1 MVAAPFPPE
10 ADLPMADRVGRTSID
25 GRTTMANRKVSSQS
39 ERVPPQAID
48 VEQAVLGA
56 MLLNKEA
63 IGRALEIIDR
73 DCFYRDDHQKIFDV
87 LVGLYDKN
95 QPVDIITV
103 SEELTRRKQLDEMG
117 GRMYLLELTEK
128 IATTANIEYH
138 CSIVLEKST
147 LRKLINTSTQ
157 IVTQCYDATQEVDDL
172 LDRAEQ
178 GIFSIS
184 EKRIKEGFVSI
195 GDLLPH
201 TFEAIEEYQKK
212 GGMITGIPTGF
223 FELDYLTGGLQ
234 KSDLIVVASRPSM
247 GKTSFCLSIAEHIAI
262 EAKTPVGIF
271 SLEMS
276 KSQVVQRMLCSR
288 ARFSAHKMRTGKI
301 SDEEYSKLAVAVGP
315 LSEAPIFIDDSPSIG
330 ILQMRA
336 KSRRLKAQHDV
347 GLIIVDYLQL
357 MQGPRS
363 AESRQ
368 QEISMISGSLKGL
381 AKELDVPV
389 IAVSQL
395 SRKVEDREEKRPQL
409 ADLRESGAIEQD
421 ADVVMFVYRP
431 ERYKIEKFRDGTP
444 TQGLAEII
452 VSKHRSGPT
461 DDLRLTFIKD
471 YARFENPELI
481 RREVPF

>member
-1 MVAAPFPPE
+1 
-10 ADLPMADRVGRTSID
+10 MADRRS
-25 GRTTMANRKVSSQS
+25 SSQS
-39 ERVPPQAID
+39 ERVPPQAIE

-56 MLLNKEA
+56 MLLQKEA
-63 IGRALEIIDR
+63 IGKAIEIIDK
-73 DCFYRDDHQKIFDV
+73 DCFYRDDHQKIFET
-87 LVGLYDKN
+87 LVHLYDEN

-103 SEELTRRKQLDEMG
+103 SEELTSRKQLDKVG

-138 CSIVLEKST
+138 CNIVLEKST

-157 IVTQCYDATQEVDDL
+157 IVSQCYDVSEEVDDL
-172 LDRAEQ
+172 LDQAEQ
-178 GIFSIS
+178 EIFSIS
-184 EKRIKEGFVSI
+184 EKRIKEGFVPI

-201 TFEAIEEYQKK
+201 TFESIEEYQKK

-247 GKTSFCLSIAEHIAI
+247 GKTSFCLTIAEHVAI
-262 EAKTPVGIF
+262 EVKMPVGIF
-271 SLEMS
+271 SLEMA
-276 KSQVVQRMLCSR
+276 KNQLVQRMLCSR
-288 ARFSAHKMRTGKI
+288 ARFSTHKMRTGKLG
-301 SDEEYSKLAVAVGP
+301 DHEYSNLAMAVGP
-315 LSEAPIFIDDSPSIG
+315 LSEAKIFIDDTPSIG
-330 ILQMRA
+330 ILQLRA

-357 MQGPRS
+357 MQGPRNT
-363 AESRQ
+363 ESRQ
-368 QEISMISGSLKGL
+368 QEISLISRSLKGL

-395 SRKVEDREEKRPQL
+395 SRKVEDRGGEKKPLL

-421 ADVVMFVYRP
+421 ADVVAFVYRP
-431 ERYKIEKFRDGTP
+431 EFYGIEKFRDGTP
-444 TQGLAEII
+444 TQGVAEII
-452 VSKHRSGPT
+452 VSKHRNGPT
-461 DDLRLTFIKD
+461 GEVRLTFLRD
-471 YARFENPELI
+471 CARFENPEFI